1 MMRKIDPGSSSNHHF
16 YASLEKKSNITVYMK
31 VLFSIQRTSWQLFIL
46 LLLIAIGGLL
56 SSLFGL
62 GLFQLIYGTSIGMEQ
77 HPDMMRLFQFI
88 TAVGTFLLPA
98 LIMARLCS
106 NQPKAYL
113 GLNGIPNGR
122 LVMPVIAGM
131 ILLNPVICL
140 TSMLNESMQLP
151 TWAAPIENWMRQQE
165 DTALHFTKLL
175 IEGGGI
181 CPLFSNLIVI
191 ALTAAVCEEF
201 LFRGTLQQIIGRCTT
216 NQHVIVWICAILFSA
231 FHLQFYGFI
240 PRMILGAY
248 FGYLII
254 WTRNIWLPVLAHFF
268 NNAVSVIAMS
278 DSEWKD
284 SEWVSGKIPDAH
296 LWPYI
301 GIATLALIGFFCI
314 IRYIRKLSINPEK

>member
-1 MMRKIDPGSSSNHHF
+1 
-16 YASLEKKSNITVYMK
+16 MK
-31 VLFSIQRTSWQLFIL
+31 ALFTTQRTSMQLFIL
-46 LLLIAIGGLL
+46 ILLIAIGSLL

-62 GLFQLIYGTSIGMEQ
+62 GLFQLIYGTTTGMEQ

-98 LIMARLCS
+98 LITAWLCS
-106 NQPKAYL
+106 DQPKNYL
-113 GLNGIPNGR
+113 GINGIPDGR
-122 LVMPVIAGM
+122 LVILVIAGM
-131 ILLNPVICL
+131 ILLNPIISL

-151 TWAAPIENWMRQQE
+151 AWAAPVENWMRQQE
-165 DTALHFTKLL
+165 DLAQHFTNLL
-175 IEGGGI
+175 IDGDGI
-181 CPLFSNLIVI
+181 CPLFTNLIVI

-201 LFRGTLQQIIGRCTT
+201 LFRGTLQQIIGRWTS
-216 NQHVIVWICAILFSA
+216 NPHAIVWICAILFSA

-278 DSEWKD
+278 DSEWKE
-284 SEWVSGKIPDAH
+284 SEWVSGKISEAH

-301 GIATLALIGFFCI
+301 GLAVLALIGFAFI
-314 IRYIRKLSINPEK
+314 IRYIRKLSIHA